1 MGLVVTVEGSWEISD
16 SFLVTW
22 CNMKCH
28 VFWDKRDVIFVIVCN
43 VETSMQFW
51 LRQLAVNNLAR
62 ELC

>member
-28 VFWDKRDVIFVIVCN
+28 VFWDKRDVILHDHVNKLSRVAYFCEKWSLSENCN
-43 VETSMQFW
+43 
-51 LRQLAVNNLAR
+51 N
-62 ELC
+62 